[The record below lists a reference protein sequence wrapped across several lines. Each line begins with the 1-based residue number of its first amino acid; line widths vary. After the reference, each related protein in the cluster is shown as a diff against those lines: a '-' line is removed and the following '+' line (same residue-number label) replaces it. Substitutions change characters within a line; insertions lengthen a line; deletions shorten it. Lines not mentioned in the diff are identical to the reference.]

1 MFDAPKVAISASLLG
16 TVAGLQFS
24 GVFHRELVGFWF
36 HVALPALTSEQ
47 QTTVKAKSRKET
59 ILFIGIGP
67 SGGYLRWRSR

>member
-36 HVALPALTSEQ
+36 HVALPASTGEQ
-47 QTTVKAKSRKET
+47 QTAANANSRKE
-59 ILFIGIGP
+59 IMFFIKVIY
-67 SGGYLRWRSR
+67 GGYLRCRSR